1 MWVERRRGVGRAL
14 PALGQFIKDIRA
26 EEGAGWAKSR
36 HTTKIWLGRLRG
48 FEDKASKTPQV
59 LRASFMDGPIA
70 FFRSLA
76 VERGVKAAVT
86 NSLPL
91 GRMRKKFIGPVR
103 VKSQDYRIALDTN
116 YCH

>member
-1 MWVERRRGVGRAL
+1 
-14 PALGQFIKDIRA
+14 
-26 EEGAGWAKSR
+26 
-36 HTTKIWLGRLRG
+36 
-48 FEDKASKTPQV
+48 
-59 LRASFMDGPIA
+59 MDGPIA

-103 VKSQDYRIALDTN
+103 VKSQDYRSALDTN
-116 YCH
+116 YCHLATMLIMVFGAHSKVLYFTLFC

>member
-1 MWVERRRGVGRAL
+1 MDLRTRGRQKLLKFCGRPLWMA
-14 PALGQFIKDIRA
+14 
-26 EEGAGWAKSR
+26 
-36 HTTKIWLGRLRG
+36 
-48 FEDKASKTPQV
+48 
-59 LRASFMDGPIA
+59 PIA